1 MSKSFDVALDEW
13 KEQIDCELENI
24 IAQTKYPPEFKDVL
38 GYALFPGGK
47 RLRPIL
53 FLAWH
58 GLFADIDEHA
68 LRYACAI
75 ELLHSYSLI
84 HDDMPCMD
92 NDEYRRGKLTVHK
105 KYGEGMALLAGDA
118 LMDLAYAVLNI
129 PAPRCEK
136 APLMFAH
143 SQVNDYLPLS
153 PFGDAGLICGQYY
166 DLFGKFDDLDSLLQK
181 VHALKTGALISF
193 ACTSGASLG
202 LSLRYKADSELMY
215 SVGDDCAPIIDGN
228 DGECEGIVAA
238 IDFGKAFGV
247 AFQLYDDISEYIAG
261 EKTSGTSVLNFI
273 DLEKAK
279 NMLNTDLNDA
289 ARALD
294 KVRVGNTEFLRE
306 FLDKFIIA

>member
-118 LMDLAYAVLNI
+118 LMDLAYSVLNTT
-129 PAPRCEK
+129 APRCER
-136 APLMFAH
+136 APLDGLM
-143 SQVNDYLPLS
+143 NS

-166 DLFGKFDDLDSLLQK
+166 DLFEKAEDIDGLLRNI
-181 VHALKTGALISF
+181 HALKTGALISF
-193 ACTSGASLG
+193 SCTSGAMLG
-202 LSLRYKADSELMY
+202 RCMRYKAENELVY
-215 SVGDDCAPIIDGN
+215 STGDDCAPIVNGDMS
-228 DGECEGIVAA
+228 ECAADVAA
-238 IDFGKAFGV
+238 IDFGRAFGI
-247 AFQLYDDISEYIAG
+247 AFQLYDDISEYISG
-261 EKTSGTSVLNFI
+261 ESVSDTSVLKYT

-279 NMLNTDLNDA
+279 ELLNEYLNDA
-289 ARALD
+289 AKALD
-294 KVRVGNTEFLRE
+294 SVEVGDTSFLRMILE
-306 FLDKFIIA
+306 KFIIA